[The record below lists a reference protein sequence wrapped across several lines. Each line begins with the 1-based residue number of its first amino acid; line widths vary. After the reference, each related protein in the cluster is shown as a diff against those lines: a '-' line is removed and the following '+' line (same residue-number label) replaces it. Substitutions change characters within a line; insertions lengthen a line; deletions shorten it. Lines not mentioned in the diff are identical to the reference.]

1 MDFLDLVID
10 VWVYAEEF
18 SFGAGGAVEDLV
30 DGMKLR
36 KHQLVLRDHFMDV
49 IDKIEVVPKIG
60 LVFRC
65 QVPFAFVMLVPVLV
79 VSFKVG
85 SVLIIDL
92 RGVR

>member
-1 MDFLDLVID
+1 
-10 VWVYAEEF
+10 
-18 SFGAGGAVEDLV
+18 
-30 DGMKLR
+30 
-36 KHQLVLRDHFMDV
+36 VLRDHFMDV